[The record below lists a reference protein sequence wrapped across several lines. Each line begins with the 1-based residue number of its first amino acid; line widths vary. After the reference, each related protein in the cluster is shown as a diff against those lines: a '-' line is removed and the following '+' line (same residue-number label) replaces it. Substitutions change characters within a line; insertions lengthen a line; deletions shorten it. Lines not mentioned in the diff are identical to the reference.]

1 MFLEFYKLK
10 CDPFGVTPDP
20 RFLFPTA
27 THREALAS
35 LLYGIQAGRGFLA
48 LIARPGMG
56 KTTLLFRVLEH
67 LRESARTVFLFQTV
81 CDPVDLM
88 RYLLQDLGANTP
100 GQDMVSMHKE
110 LNQILLHEANA
121 GRRLVLIIDEA
132 QNLSE
137 PVLETAR
144 LLSDFE
150 TPTSKLMQIVL
161 AGQPELAAKLD
172 RPSLSQLRQRISIFA
187 RLEPFT
193 PAETFSYI
201 EYRLGVAGRLGFPI
215 FTRPAM
221 DLIAE
226 RSEGIPRNINN
237 LCFNSL
243 SLGFALEQATI
254 GPHIV
259 REVLADLCIDSLAPK
274 TPPPSPLP
282 EPKPPAGEAQPA
294 EPHPTDIAFGKGI
307 WPVDS
312 PVPRT
317 AAASPTYVV
326 SQAPPPAREMS
337 LVDRIHWPV
346 SSLVLNAPPGA
357 PIPAPEPRPYAVPSA
372 EPPALEIPLAKPIY
386 VPVSAQASKA
396 SAAASL
402 PEREPSAYAIPPAE
416 PGVPATSAAHR
427 WFLPKAGSALVL
439 FTFVLTLYVS
449 TKLWLSQSEAE
460 SSNNSAILAS
470 SKPADPSPPVEPV
483 VHLVR
488 QDETLERI
496 ARSYF
501 GYSDPALL
509 TEIAKLNPDMTN
521 PDHLEIGQ
529 RILLPNK
536 ISSAA
541 APAK

>member
-1 MFLEFYKLK
+1 
-10 CDPFGVTPDP
+10 
-20 RFLFPTA
+20 
-27 THREALAS
+27 
-35 LLYGIQAGRGFLA
+35 
-48 LIARPGMG
+48 
-56 KTTLLFRVLEH
+56 
-67 LRESARTVFLFQTV
+67 
-81 CDPVDLM
+81 M
-88 RYLLQDLGANTP
+88 RYLLQDLGADTP

-110 LNQILLHEANA
+110 LNQILLHEVNA
-121 GRRLVLIIDEA
+121 GRRFVLIIDEA

-150 TPTSKLMQIVL
+150 TPTSKLIQIVL

-215 FTRPAM
+215 FTRPAL

-226 RSEGIPRNINN
+226 HSEGIPRNINN

-243 SLGFALEQATI
+243 ALGFALEQATI

-259 REVLADLCIDSLAPK
+259 HEVLADLCISSLAPK
-274 TPPPSPLP
+274 PTPAGALP
-282 EPKPPAGEAQPA
+282 AAKPPAYEAQP
-294 EPHPTDIAFGKGI
+294 EPHPTDTAFGKGV
-307 WPVDS
+307 WPVNS
-312 PVPRT
+312 PAPRDP
-317 AAASPTYVV
+317 AASPAYAV
-326 SQAPPPAREMS
+326 PPAPLPGREVP
-337 LVDRIHWPV
+337 LVERIHWPV
-346 SSLVLNAPPGA
+346 SSLVLNGPPGETF
-357 PIPAPEPRPYAVPSA
+357 PQRETRVYAVSST
-372 EPPALEIPLAKPIY
+372 EPPGREIPFAKP
-386 VPVSAQASKA
+386 V
-396 SAAASL
+396 
-402 PEREPSAYAIPPAE
+402 PPAE
-416 PGVPATSAAHR
+416 PQVPATSAAHR

-439 FTFVLTLYVS
+439 LAFLLTLYVS
-449 TKLWLSQSEAE
+449 TKLWLSQSEVE

-470 SKPADPSPPVEPV
+470 SKPADPGEPV
-483 VHLVR
+483 VHLV
-488 QDETLERI
+488 QQGETLERI

-521 PDHLEIGQ
+521 PNQLQIGQ

-536 ISSAA
+536 TFSAA

>member
-20 RFLFPTA
+20 CFLFPTT

-56 KTTLLFRVLEH
+56 KTTLLFRLLEH

-88 RYLLQDLGANTP
+88 RYLLQDLGADTP

-137 PVLETAR
+137 PVLETTR

-201 EYRLGVAGRLGFPI
+201 EYRLGVAGRHGFPI
-215 FTRPAM
+215 FTRPAL

-226 RSEGIPRNINN
+226 HSEGIPRKINN

-259 REVLADLCIDSLAPK
+259 REVLADLCISSLAPK
-274 TPPPSPLP
+274 SPPARLSDQLNEALARFRAAKQGSVSPLP
-282 EPKPPAGEAQPA
+282 EQKPPAYEAQPA

-312 PVPRT
+312 PVPRVP
-317 AAASPTYVV
+317 AASPAYAVPP
-326 SQAPPPAREMS
+326 APPPARDIP
-337 LVDRIHWPV
+337 LVERIHWPA
-346 SSLVLNAPPGA
+346 SSLVLNGPPGA
-357 PIPAPEPRPYAVPSA
+357 RFPPREPRVHAESSV
-372 EPPALEIPLAKPIY
+372 EPPAREIPFAKP
-386 VPVSAQASKA
+386 V
-396 SAAASL
+396 L
-402 PEREPSAYAIPPAE
+402 PAE
-416 PGVPATSAAHR
+416 PQVPATSAAHR

-439 FTFVLTLYVS
+439 LAFLLTLYVS

-470 SKPADPSPPVEPV
+470 SKPAHPSPLVEPV
-483 VHLVR
+483 VHVVQ
-488 QDETLERI
+488 QDETLEKI

-501 GYSDPALL
+501 GYSNAALL
-509 TEIAKLNPDMTN
+509 TEIAKLNPAMTN
-521 PDHLEIGQ
+521 PDQLQIGQ

-536 ISSAA
+536 IFSAA